1 MKQAIP
7 EQSAGLRGQRVV
19 ERTIT
24 TVDGDAAVV
33 RADPV
38 VVEEPLE
45 LRVSYFE
52 DGRRTEARVV
62 ITLRTPGDDVE
73 LALGFLFAED
83 LVPDREAV
91 EAFQHSGPT
100 GGKRANRN
108 VLTIRLKP
116 GAAFDPAR
124 LDRNFVATSA
134 CGLCGKASLEALRRD
149 TYPDLPAGTPR
160 LTPTLVR
167 SLAPAL
173 ADVQAV
179 FNETGGLHAAALFD
193 GDGTLRTVRE
203 DVGRH
208 NAVDKVIGHYLFAR
222 QPEALR
228 TGILL
233 VSGRAGFE
241 LVQKA
246 ARAGI
251 PVMAAVGA
259 PSSLAVELA
268 AACGLTLLGFVRG
281 PRFNVYHDAGRLTGL
296 A

>member
-1 MKQAIP
+1 MKRAMQ
-7 EQSAGLRGQRVV
+7 EQHTGLRGQRVV

-24 TVDGDAAVV
+24 TVDGDHVV
-33 RADPV
+33 TRADPV

-45 LRVSYFE
+45 LRVSYV
-52 DGRRTEARVV
+52 DAGRRTEARVA
-62 ITLRTPGDDVE
+62 ITLRTPGDDIE

-83 LVPDREAV
+83 LVPDRDAV

-108 VLTIRLKP
+108 VLTVRLKP
-116 GAAFDPAR
+116 DAAFDPTR
-124 LDRNFVATSA
+124 LDRNFVATSS

-149 TYPDLPAGTPR
+149 TYPDLPVGTPR
-160 LTPTLVR
+160 LTPALVR
-167 SLAPAL
+167 GLAPAL

-193 GDGTLRTVRE
+193 ADGTLRTVRE

-208 NAVDKVIGHYLFAR
+208 NAVDKAIGHHLFAR

-228 TGILL
+228 AGILL

-281 PRFNVYHDAGRLTGL
+281 ARFNVYHDAGRL